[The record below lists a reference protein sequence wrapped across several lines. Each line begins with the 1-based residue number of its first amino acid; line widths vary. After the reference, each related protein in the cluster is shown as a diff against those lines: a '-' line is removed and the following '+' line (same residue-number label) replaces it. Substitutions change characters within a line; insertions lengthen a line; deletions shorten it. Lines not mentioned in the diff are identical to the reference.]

1 MVVIKQTKEV
11 EKKQL
16 VQLYNSVNWTSY
28 TQNTNQLE
36 SAVKQSLA
44 VFTAWDGQKLV
55 GLVRAVGDGETIL
68 YVQDVLVHPNYQ
80 GQKIGTKLLKQLL
93 EQYRHVRQKV
103 LLAEDIPEL
112 HSFYEKQGFEAA
124 NQGMVVGF
132 YKEY

>member
-28 TQNTNQLE
+28 TQNINQLE

-44 VFTAWDGQKLV
+44 VFTAWDGPKLV

-93 EQYRHVRQKV
+93 EQYQHVRQKV

-112 HSFYEKQGFEAA
+112 HGFYKKQGFEAA